1 MGLFNHQ
8 ERINRGQDM
17 KATLSQPVQDIKMQD
32 IKMQDIK
39 MIVEYFD
46 STVEC
51 ISITSNLEELQKLV
65 SSSFETGE
73 SINFTSATPPFFIN
87 HRWVKKITYKT
98 KVRRLP

>member
-32 IKMQDIK
+32 IKM
-39 MIVEYFD
+39 IVEYFD
-46 STVEC
+46 RTVEC

-65 SSSFETGE
+65 SSSFETGT

-87 HRWVKKITYKT
+87 PRWVKKITYKT

>member
-32 IKMQDIK
+32 IKM
-39 MIVEYFD
+39 IVEYFD
-46 STVEC
+46 RTVEC

-73 SINFTSATPPFFIN
+73 SINFTSATPSFFIN
-87 HRWVKKITYKT
+87 PRWVKKITYKT

>member
-32 IKMQDIK
+32 IKM
-39 MIVEYFD
+39 IVEYFD
-46 STVEC
+46 RTVEC

-87 HRWVKKITYKT
+87 PRWVKKITYKT

>member
-8 ERINRGQDM
+8 ERINRGQAM

-32 IKMQDIK
+32 IKM
-39 MIVEYFD
+39 IVEYFD
-46 STVEC
+46 RTVEC

-87 HRWVKKITYKT
+87 PRWVKKITY
-98 KVRRLP
+98 RRLP

>member
-32 IKMQDIK
+32 IKM
-39 MIVEYFD
+39 IVEYFYR
-46 STVEC
+46 TVEC

-65 SSSFETGE
+65 SSSFETGA

-87 HRWVKKITYKT
+87 PRWVKKITYKT